1 MNATSATGAAGAPG
15 ASGGDQRV
23 LRLACLDA
31 EAPPL
36 FHKSPD
42 GVLRE
47 GYEPSAATVV
57 AEAMGRRVEWLMVPW
72 NDMIPSVIRHQAD
85 AVWCGQSII
94 PSRLEQVD
102 FTRPYGVFNEAL
114 LVRRGSGISG
124 PDQLRG
130 LRIGAISGSTNMALA
145 QTFPGAVT
153 VPFDGAS
160 GDVFGDMLA
169 ALSAGEVDGVVD
181 DDLVFVLL
189 DDDPRF
195 ELAFTVPTG
204 NRWGVGVAK
213 DRPEL
218 CAEID
223 AALAAV
229 IADGR
234 LEAVWQQWLPT
245 LGFPFAAEGA

>member
-1 MNATSATGAAGAPG
+1 MSGSAAGDPG
-15 ASGGDQRV
+15 V
-23 LRLACLDA
+23 LRLSCLDA

-42 GVLRE
+42 GVTRA
-47 GYEPSAATVV
+47 GYEPAAAALV
-57 AEAMGRRVEWLMVPW
+57 AEVMGRRVEWVMVPW
-72 NDMIPSVIRHQAD
+72 TDMIPAVQRHEAD
-85 AVWCGQSII
+85 GVWCGQSII
-94 PSRLEQVD
+94 PSRQELVD
-102 FTRPYGVFNEAL
+102 FTRPYGVFHEAL
-114 LVRRGSGISG
+114 LTRKGSGITN
-124 PDQLRG
+124 PDQLAG

-145 QTFPGAVT
+145 ETFPGAIT

-169 ALSAGEVDGVVD
+169 ALESGAVDGVVD
-181 DDLVFVLL
+181 DDLVFVPL

-195 ELAFTVPTG
+195 ELAFTVRTG

-218 CAEID
+218 RAAID
-223 AALAAV
+223 AALATV

-234 LEAVWQQWLPT
+234 LEAVWREWLPT
-245 LGFPFAAEGA
+245 LEFPFTEGGA